1 MEGLSQSIK
10 VILLFVVSNF
20 WMGLMVLLLYWKLK
34 KLERKLNF
42 TIDFLAKRLERT
54 KLQINRET
62 ETVLKE
68 TKPVDQESETVPKET
83 ETVPKETETP
93 QQTQEE
99 PLTCDQEQSSSE
111 RGDFVLQVENETDA
125 ESEEENSSAD
135 YRSLSECSSLS
146 DDSLFWRDLEELGAH
161 RKLVSSDS
169 DDEFETWV

>member
-42 TIDFLAKRLERT
+42 TLDFLAKRLERT
-54 KLQINRET
+54 RRLVDRET
-62 ETVLKE
+62 ETVDQETESVPKE
-68 TKPVDQESETVPKET
+68 TETVPKET
-83 ETVPKETETP
+83 ETVPKETVTP

-111 RGDFVLQVENETDA
+111 RGDFVLQVENET
-125 ESEEENSSAD
+125 ESEEENSSAE